1 MSKKTKGI
9 LAAVLLL
16 VLVAVLIFV
25 WKSNAPKAEAGGK
38 ALTIQVIHGDGSQ
51 KDFAFRTD
59 AENLRAACEEQNL
72 IQGSESDFGLYVL
85 TVDGET
91 ADESQQQWWCIT
103 KGGEMLMTGVDDT
116 QIADGEHYEIVLTTG
131 W

>member
-9 LAAVLLL
+9 LAVVLLL
-16 VLVAVLIFV
+16 VLIAAVLIV
-25 WKSNAPKAEAGGK
+25 WKNNAPKAEAGGK
-38 ALTIQVIHGDGSQ
+38 AITVQVIHGDGSQ
-51 KDFAFRTD
+51 KDFSIRTD
-59 AENLRAACEEQNL
+59 AENLRAACEQEDL

-103 KGGEMLMTGVDDT
+103 KSGEMLMTGVDDT
-116 QIADGEHYEIVLTTG
+116 MIADGEQYEFTLTTG